1 MKFKTNKIIALIALM
16 GLGVVLTSGTEG
28 TLSDDGKAGSTG
40 SPGETTCVS
49 CHNSYA
55 LNSGGG
61 SVSLACNMPSWQY
74 TPGTTY
80 SMSVTVARAGNGLFG
95 FGIEALTA
103 AGQNAGTFVITNA
116 AKTQIKSATVNN
128 VSRKNVVHQKNAG
141 IGTGSYT
148 FDFDWTAP
156 MTNVGTVSFYFAGNA
171 ANGNGGTTNDYVY
184 SGLQTATPS
193 ATSIGEVSS
202 NSNIEMLYSGI
213 NNTLNISGL
222 KEASTVTIMDIN
234 GNIQLIRKVKIDE
247 AIELPQLTNGT
258 YIVTVTG
265 EQQSTRQKFM
275 IMN

>member
-1 MKFKTNKIIALIALM
+1 MEFKTNKIIALFALM
-16 GLGVVLTSGTEG
+16 GLSMVLISGTEG

-40 SPGETTCVS
+40 SPGETTCNT
-49 CHNSYA
+49 CHNTYA

-61 SVSLACNMPSWQY
+61 SISISCTMPSWQY

-80 SMSVTVARAGNGLFG
+80 SMSVTVARMGNNLFG

-116 AKTQIKSATVNN
+116 AKTQIKTATVNM
-128 VSRKNVVHQKNAG
+128 VARKNVVHQKNAG

-156 MTNVGTVSFYFAGNA
+156 MTNVGTVTFYFAGNA
-171 ANGNGGTTNDYVY
+171 ANGNGGTTNDYIY

-193 ATSIGEVSS
+193 STSIGEVSS

-213 NNTLNISGL
+213 NNTLNITGL

-234 GNIQLIRKVKIDE
+234 GNIQLIHKVKIDE